1 MLYLT
6 YPSIIPQCV
15 YSRVSVDM
23 LLCCPCPHLG
33 YGNKEGDSPDV
44 STFIQTKLPFIPVVM
59 AESIDCGSFNSANGL
74 RVQETD
80 LMAQRPAWHRQSVSA
95 FM

>member
-6 YPSIIPQCV
+6 HMSIIPQCA
-15 YSRVSVDM
+15 YSRISVHM
-23 LLCCPCPHLG
+23 HLCCPCPQLAC
-33 YGNKEGDSPDV
+33 GNKEGDSPGV
-44 STFIQTKLPFIPVVM
+44 STFIQTKPPFIPVVM

-74 RVQETD
+74 RVQEPD
-80 LMAQRPAWHRQSVSA
+80 LMAQRPAWHRQSVST